1 MEINSI
7 IETYKYDV
15 AERIKD
21 ADLERFLFRTYPAH
35 QNTFAM

>member
-1 MEINSI
+1 MEKMKIRM
-7 IETYKYDV
+7 EATYDV